1 LNALGLLRS
10 PFPGFEMLM
19 LSAIPSI
26 FSGDPLAASILLGL
40 LLSSGVPWL
49 LTAMFLKPG
58 KTRDHQLGPEVAA

>member
-1 LNALGLLRS
+1 
-10 PFPGFEMLM
+10 M

-26 FSGDPLAASILLGL
+26 FSGDPLSASILLGL

-58 KTRDHQLGPEVAA
+58 KMHDPQVGPEVAA